1 MKLVWLLFS
10 VFLVQEQVPFKP
22 KDQFE
27 IDLDF
32 KFRQR
37 PPRESN
43 VVLLDEASADLGR
56 NGASLLPYL
65 YLNVK
70 VLKLQEEE
78 IKLRVENGKGENLWN
93 RKAEIGVSA
102 RLDLGFTDDIKDRV
116 SSHEYVLYFL
126 TKDKKR
132 ISRIVIFFDKDGTYF
147 VNDERR
153 GKL

>member
-10 VFLVQEQVPFKP
+10 VCLVQEQVPFKP
-22 KDQFE
+22 KEQFE

-32 KFRQR
+32 KFKQR

-70 VLKLQEEE
+70 VLKLQGEE
-78 IKLRVENGKGENLWN
+78 IRLRVENGKGENLWN
-93 RKAEIGVSA
+93 RKTEEGMIA

-126 TKDKKR
+126 NKEKKR
-132 ISRIVIFFDKDGTYF
+132 ISRIVIFFEKDGTYR